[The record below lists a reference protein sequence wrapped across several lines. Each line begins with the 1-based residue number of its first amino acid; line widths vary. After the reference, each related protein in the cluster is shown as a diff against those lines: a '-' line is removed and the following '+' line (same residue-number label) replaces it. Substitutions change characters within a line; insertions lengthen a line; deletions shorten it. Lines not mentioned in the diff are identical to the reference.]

1 MAAVRMI
8 WVPKVCCVQPTAYMM
23 VATFFMS
30 QSLRMEVNRSAAF
43 TNWSLGMPVMR
54 STISGV

>member
-1 MAAVRMI
+1 MQAVRMI
-8 WVPKVCCVQPTAYMM
+8 CVPKVCCVHPTAYIM

-30 QSLRMEVNRSAAF
+30 PSLRTEVNMSAAF
-43 TNWSLGMPVMR
+43 TKWSFGMPVMR